1 MAINSCFNQFYTLY
15 TATDRLQT
23 VKPRGLFHADCQV
36 GALLPNPLF
45 SSAQRMHRSVLDTLS
60 AGLVVPLDV
69 VNEVVRAFALP
80 LAR

>member
-1 MAINSCFNQFYTLY
+1 MAINNCFNQFYTLY

-23 VKPRGLFHADCQV
+23 VKPRGL
-36 GALLPNPLF
+36 
-45 SSAQRMHRSVLDTLS
+45 SSVLDAIS

-69 VNEVVRAFALP
+69 DREVVLAFELP